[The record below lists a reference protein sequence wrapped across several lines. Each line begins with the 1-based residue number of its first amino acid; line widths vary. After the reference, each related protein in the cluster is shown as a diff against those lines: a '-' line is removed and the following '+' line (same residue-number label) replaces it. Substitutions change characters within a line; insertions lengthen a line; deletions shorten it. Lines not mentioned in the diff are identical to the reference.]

1 MCDRKKKSVKYSE
14 RSMDNLCE
22 MIEKLLLEVYKND
35 IEMIIWRSSMKS

>member
-1 MCDRKKKSVKYSE
+1 
-14 RSMDNLCE
+14 MDNLCE